1 MDSAGGSERHGDRGD
16 HEGGGWRAGPTTR
29 CVQLH
34 QNGCTKSQNGR
45 GVICGGIHNA
55 MMKVSQATT
64 FMDSSQ
70 PCRTKRRKNRFGST
84 IRGQRIGCDNTHN
97 GLDPCGGEEGAEK
110 GAQNSDFQTTK
121 SMERGQ
127 SVPSNQRKTS
137 AAGLAHLHFG

>member
-1 MDSAGGSERHGDRGD
+1 MKEAPGGRSTV
-16 HEGGGWRAGPTTR
+16 RA
-29 CVQLH
+29 LAD
-34 QNGCTKSQNGR
+34 
-45 GVICGGIHNA
+45 VINSVSYPGGGIHNA